1 MSTLEEIV
9 NAAKAL
15 PPEQRAKL
23 KQRLESLAITEGNG
37 EASAVD
43 ESQRR
48 QELHVRIHRALYEA
62 GLVSDPNPP
71 PKHPLKRRPPIKVR
85 GKPVSE
91 TIIEDRR

>member
-1 MSTLEEIV
+1 MSILEDIV

-15 PPEQRAKL
+15 PPEQRAEL
-23 KQRLESLAITEGNG
+23 KQRLDSLATTEGNG
-37 EASAVD
+37 EVSAVD

-48 QELHVRIHRALYEA
+48 QELHARIHRALYEA

-71 PKHPLKRRPPIKVR
+71 PKCPRERRPPIKVR

>member
-15 PPEQRAKL
+15 PPEQRAEL
-23 KQRLESLAITEGNG
+23 KQRLESLAIPEGNG
-37 EASAVD
+37 ESSAVD

-48 QELHVRIHRALYEA
+48 QELHARIHRALYEA
-62 GLVSDPNPP
+62 GLVNDPNPP
-71 PKHPLKRRPPIKVR
+71 PKRPRERRPPIKVR